1 MLSKEKENAAQD
13 ADNIRDGA
21 AEQVLA
27 DTDSGIILGQGL
39 RLVKEDTVEMNDI
52 TGYIMLA
59 AKGTLP
65 RRKLLDYTYTPEA
78 SATAERIM
86 DRLAELL
93 GGISTAENEMSVL
106 LADLEDAY
114 ERQGFTNGCRYGAQ
128 LARELQV

>member
-1 MLSKEKENAAQD
+1 
-13 ADNIRDGA
+13 
-21 AEQVLA
+21 
-27 DTDSGIILGQGL
+27 
-39 RLVKEDTVEMNDI
+39 MNDVTSAI
-52 TGYIMLA
+52 LLV

-65 RRKLLDYTYTPEA
+65 HKKILDYTYTSEA
-78 SATAERIM
+78 GKAAERVM

-93 GGISTAENEMSVL
+93 GGISTAENEMGVL